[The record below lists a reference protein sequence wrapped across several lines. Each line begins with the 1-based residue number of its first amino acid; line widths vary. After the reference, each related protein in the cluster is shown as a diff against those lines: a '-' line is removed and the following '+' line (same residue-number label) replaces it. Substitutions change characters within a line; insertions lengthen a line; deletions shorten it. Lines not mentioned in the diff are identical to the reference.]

1 MAFVFAV
8 TTNNTIQKEA
18 AVIGTLRASGYTRR
32 ELLLH
37 YISLPILVT
46 ILAAVIGNI
55 LGYTVFKG
63 IVADMY
69 YGSYS
74 LPTYETRWNA
84 EAFYLTTLVPFV
96 IMAIINVVLI
106 RGKLKISPLR
116 FLRKD
121 LGSTRRSKA
130 VRLPNFKFFNR
141 FRIRILIQNRASYLT
156 LFIGIV
162 FANILLLFG
171 MMMSPLL
178 SHYQEETIN
187 NMLAKYQY
195 ILSVPDELDV
205 EENSLLGM
213 VQKLLMPSLET
224 ENENAEKFCMESLK
238 MLPEKV

>member
-1 MAFVFAV
+1 M

-18 AVIGTLRASGYTRR
+18 AVIGTPPPGLRYTRR

-96 IMAIINVVLI
+96 IMAVINVVLI

-141 FRIRILIQNRASYLT
+141 FRIRILISEPGQLSDPFHRHCVCQHSASFRYDDEPAPFSLPGGDHQQHAGKIPVYLKC
-156 LFIGIV
+156 
-162 FANILLLFG
+162 
-171 MMMSPLL
+171 SR
-178 SHYQEETIN
+178 
-187 NMLAKYQY
+187 
-195 ILSVPDELDV
+195 
-205 EENSLLGM
+205 
-213 VQKLLMPSLET
+213 
-224 ENENAEKFCMESLK
+224 
-238 MLPEKV
+238 

>member
-1 MAFVFAV
+1 M
-8 TTNNTIQKEA
+8 
-18 AVIGTLRASGYTRR
+18 
-32 ELLLH
+32 
-37 YISLPILVT
+37 
-46 ILAAVIGNI
+46 IGNI

-171 MMMSPLL
+171 MMMSPLF
-178 SHYQEETIN
+178 
-187 NMLAKYQY
+187 
-195 ILSVPDELDV
+195 
-205 EENSLLGM
+205 SLPGGDHQQHAGKIP
-213 VQKLLMPSLET
+213 VY
-224 ENENAEKFCMESLK
+224 LK
-238 MLPEKV
+238 CSR

>member
-1 MAFVFAV
+1 
-8 TTNNTIQKEA
+8 
-18 AVIGTLRASGYTRR
+18 
-32 ELLLH
+32 
-37 YISLPILVT
+37 
-46 ILAAVIGNI
+46 
-55 LGYTVFKG
+55 
-63 IVADMY
+63 
-69 YGSYS
+69 
-74 LPTYETRWNA
+74 
-84 EAFYLTTLVPFV
+84 
-96 IMAIINVVLI
+96 MAIINVVLI

-187 NMLAKYQY
+187 NMLAKIPVY
-195 ILSVPDELDV
+195 
-205 EENSLLGM
+205 
-213 VQKLLMPSLET
+213 
-224 ENENAEKFCMESLK
+224 LK
-238 MLPEKV
+238 CSR